1 MATEATR
8 LCMSSNYAM
17 YCFFLLLVQAVRQVL
32 EAVDSFV
39 GRYLVLVA
47 TFYLAVKFLHFKV
60 FPDFP

>member
-1 MATEATR
+1 
-8 LCMSSNYAM
+8 M